1 MTKVSNRFFVTAISD
16 GSTVSAVLRSNKSL
30 SQVYSQE
37 AGTCVPD
44 WNLPANQPTVFAVVR
59 VNGTYRVPDL
69 AGAIWSYN
77 GQTIEFDPVTNK
89 STNFLDGGEPVFER
103 TTYTIDEVVG
113 SVTNH
118 WTMPAL
124 KVIRNL
130 AHVGNT
136 DQDTITLDNSVEV
149 GGTQIDYSVS
159 VPVRISLMSSSGYYG
174 YVEGDSYVNSP
185 NPTDAGYTATMN
197 ARLLIGDQPVQQF
210 KTKWYREGIDTN
222 PFATVTAANGVATT
236 TLNASQIT
244 DYVVV
249 RVEFYDMQN
258 NKVFTSLWDIDDM
271 QDTEEMFIT
280 HGTSNQNNA
289 SLRTG
294 ETVTF
299 KIWMGRR
306 TEQYEVD
313 DRYTNFKVKIL
324 DSAGQT
330 VLCSLSGNT
339 IVQDDS
345 QGTEYVDITASNVEI
360 KPASSGDPAVIA
372 EKAGVVSVTY
382 TFTHQLGDTITGIVV
397 ASGND
402 SNNS

>member
-1 MTKVSNRFFVTAISD
+1 MTKISNRFFVTAISD
-16 GSTVSAVLRSNKSL
+16 GTTVSAVLRSDKTL

-37 AGTCVPD
+37 AGTSIPD

-59 VNGTYRVPDL
+59 VNGTYRVPYL
-69 AGAIWSYN
+69 AGAKWSYN
-77 GQTIEFDPVTNK
+77 GQEILFDPVTNK
-89 STNFLDGGEPVFER
+89 STNFLDGVEPIFER
-103 TTYTIDEVVG
+103 TTYVIDEIVG
-113 SVTNH
+113 TVTNH

-124 KVIRNL
+124 KILRNL

-149 GGTQIDYSVS
+149 GGTLIDFTVS
-159 VPVRISLMSSSGYYG
+159 VPVRISNMSSSGYYG

-185 NPTDAGYTATMN
+185 NPTDPGYTATMN
-197 ARLLIGDQPVQQF
+197 AKLLIGDQPVQQF

-222 PFATVTAANGVATT
+222 PFASVTATSGTATT

-249 RVEFYDMQN
+249 RVDFFDMQN

-289 SLRTG
+289 SLRYG
-294 ETVTF
+294 ESTTF

-306 TEQYEVD
+306 TDQFEVD
-313 DRYTNFKVKIL
+313 NRYTQFQVKIL
-324 DSAGQT
+324 NSDGQT

-339 IVQDDS
+339 IQIDP
-345 QGTEYVDITASNVEI
+345 QGSEYVDITATDVEI
-360 KPASSGDPAVIA
+360 RPAGSDPAVIA
-372 EKAGVVSVTY
+372 EKAGVVTVTY
-382 TFTHQLGDTITGIVV
+382 NFAHQLGDTITGIVV
-397 ASGND
+397 ASGDDN

>member
-1 MTKVSNRFFVTAISD
+1 MTKISNRFFVTAISD
-16 GSTVSAVLRSNKSL
+16 GTTVSAVLRSDKTL

-37 AGTCVPD
+37 AGTSIPD

-59 VNGTYRVPDL
+59 VNGTYRVPYL
-69 AGAIWSYN
+69 AGAKWSYN
-77 GQTIEFDPVTNK
+77 GQEILFDPVTNK
-89 STNFLDGGEPVFER
+89 STNFLDGVEPIFER
-103 TTYTIDEVVG
+103 TTYVIDEIVG
-113 SVTNH
+113 TVTNH

-124 KVIRNL
+124 KILRNL

-149 GGTQIDYSVS
+149 GGTLIDFTVS
-159 VPVRISLMSSSGYYG
+159 VPVRISNMSSSGYYG

-185 NPTDAGYTATMN
+185 NPTDPGYTATMN
-197 ARLLIGDQPVQQF
+197 AKLLIGDQPVQQF

-222 PFATVTAANGVATT
+222 PFASVTATSGTATT

-249 RVEFYDMQN
+249 RVDFFDMQN

-289 SLRTG
+289 SLRYG
-294 ETVTF
+294 ESTTF

-306 TEQYEVD
+306 TDQFEVD
-313 DRYTNFKVKIL
+313 NRYTQFQVKIL
-324 DSAGQT
+324 NSDGQT

-339 IVQDDS
+339 IQIDQ
-345 QGTEYVDITASNVEI
+345 QGSEYVDITATDVEI
-360 KPASSGDPAVIA
+360 RPAGSDPAVIA
-372 EKAGVVSVTY
+372 EKAGVVTVTY
-382 TFTHQLGDTITGIVV
+382 NFAHQLGDTITGIVV
-397 ASGND
+397 ASGDDN

>member
-1 MTKVSNRFFVTAISD
+1 M
-16 GSTVSAVLRSNKSL
+16 
-30 SQVYSQE
+30 
-37 AGTCVPD
+37 
-44 WNLPANQPTVFAVVR
+44 
-59 VNGTYRVPDL
+59 
-69 AGAIWSYN
+69 
-77 GQTIEFDPVTNK
+77 
-89 STNFLDGGEPVFER
+89 
-103 TTYTIDEVVG
+103 
-113 SVTNH
+113 
-118 WTMPAL
+118 
-124 KVIRNL
+124 
-130 AHVGNT
+130 
-136 DQDTITLDNSVEV
+136 
-149 GGTQIDYSVS
+149 
-159 VPVRISLMSSSGYYG
+159 RISLMSSSGYYG

-339 IVQDDS
+339 IIQDDS
-345 QGTEYVDITASNVEI
+345 QGTEYVDITASDVEI

-372 EKAGVVSVTY
+372 ENAGVVSVTY